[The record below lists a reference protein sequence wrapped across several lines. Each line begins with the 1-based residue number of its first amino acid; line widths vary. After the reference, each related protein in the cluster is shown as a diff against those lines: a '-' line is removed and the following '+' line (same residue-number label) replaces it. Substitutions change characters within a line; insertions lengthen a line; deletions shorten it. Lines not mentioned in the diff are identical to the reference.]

1 MNIPITLSLY
11 IARHFMQAIF
21 VALGGLM
28 SIVILLDTVELIRRT
43 AGRDHIGFGTLLEM
57 AFMKTP
63 EMLMRILPFAVL
75 IGGMMALTR
84 LNKTSEL
91 TVTRAAG
98 VSVWQF
104 LRPAWMLAL
113 VLGLLFIGVFNP
125 IAAAMLGRFEQLEA
139 RHISGRP
146 SLLAISSSG
155 LWLRDYEIIGNEKF
169 ERILHALRLSQ
180 HDTKLHKVIVFRYGR
195 DGEFLG
201 RIDAESA
208 TLMKGYWRLDD
219 LIWSVPGQAPQTMPE
234 ARMDTTLTFEQI
246 QDSFASPETLS
257 FWQLPAFIGLLEQ
270 SGFSAIRHKLHWQV
284 TLASPLLLISM
295 IFLGAAFS
303 LRLPRRGGVTTLV
316 VAGIMSGFVIYFFS
330 DLIYA
335 LGLSGALPIILAA
348 WAPPVVVLLIGMWFM
363 LHLEHG

>member
-1 MNIPITLSLY
+1 MNFPVTLSLY
-11 IARHFMQAIF
+11 IARHFSQAIF
-21 VALGGLM
+21 LALGGLM
-28 SIVILLDTVELIRRT
+28 SVVILLDTVELIRRT
-43 AGRDHIGFGTLLEM
+43 SGKAGISFGTVVEM

-63 EMLMRILPFAVL
+63 EMVMRILPFSVL
-75 IGGMMALTR
+75 IGAMMALTR

-104 LRPAWMLAL
+104 LRPAWFSAL
-113 VLGLLFIGVFNP
+113 VIGLLFVGVFNP
-125 IAAAMLGRFEQLEA
+125 IAAAMLERFEQLEA
-139 RHISGRP
+139 RYISGRP
-146 SLLAISSSG
+146 SLLSISSSG
-155 LWLRDYEIIGNEKF
+155 LWLRDYEIIGDEKF

-180 HDTKLHKVIVFRYGR
+180 NERTLRKVIVFRYGR

-208 TLMKGYWRLDD
+208 TLLDGYWRIDD
-219 LIWSVPGQAPQTMPE
+219 LIWSVPGKPPFTMPE

-257 FWQLPAFIGLLEQ
+257 FWELPFFIDLLEE

-316 VAGIMSGFVIYFFS
+316 VAGVFSGFVIYFLS
-330 DLIYA
+330 DLVYA
-335 LGLSGALPIILAA
+335 LGLSGSLPILLAA
-348 WAPPVVVLLIGMWFM
+348 WTPPVVVLLVGIWFM